1 MTICEMGP
9 QDVDAVTKLEES
21 CFSQPWRRHDF
32 EEILTNPGRIYL
44 VAKECD
50 EVIGGCMLT
59 EITGE
64 GDISNVAVKEQ
75 YRGKHIATKLLA
87 ELIRIGKEEKNIH
100 AFTLE
105 VREKNT
111 AARRL
116 YENQGFISLGIRPG
130 FYEMPKDNAVIMRL
144 ECLC

>member
-75 YRGKHIATKLLA
+75 YRGKHIATKLLT
-87 ELIRIGKEEKNIH
+87 ELIRIGKEEKKLH

-105 VREKNT
+105 VREKNIY
-111 AARRL
+111 ARKL

-130 FYEMPKDNAVIMRL
+130 FYEKPKDNAVIMRL

>member
-75 YRGKHIATKLLA
+75 YRGKHIATKLCINRQSFHSKA
-87 ELIRIGKEEKNIH
+87 DKRFRFIGCC
-100 AFTLE
+100 
-105 VREKNT
+105 
-111 AARRL
+111 RL
-116 YENQGFISLGIRPG
+116 FCGN
-130 FYEMPKDNAVIMRL
+130 KA
-144 ECLC
+144 

>member
-1 MTICEMGP
+1 MTICEMKP
-9 QDVDAVTKLEES
+9 QDVDAVTRLEES
-21 CFSQPWRRHDF
+21 CFSQPWKKHDF

-44 VAKECD
+44 VAKEKD
-50 EVIGGCMLT
+50 EVVGGCMLT

-105 VREKNT
+105 VREKNA

-144 ECLC
+144 EFLC